1 MMLQTLTIRLPE
13 QVYQNIEQRARRTQ
27 RSIEDELAVVVAT
40 ALPTLDELPVEL
52 ADELAQLNLLTDNEL
67 RGAAE
72 SVLPPEDS
80 EQMQGLAFK
89 RQREG
94 LTVSEQQTAEY
105 LLRRSER
112 LMLIRAKAAMLLKER
127 GQDIST
133 LS

>member
-80 EQMQGLAFK
+80 EQMQALAFK

-94 LTVSEQQTAEY
+94 LTVGEQQTAEH

-112 LMLIRAKAAMLLKER
+112 LMLIRAKAAILLKER
-127 GQDIST
+127 DQDIST
-133 LS
+133 LG